1 MSQPVIFRKRYI
13 PDEIIKL
20 KDDIVLYR
28 DETKLITVWNVL
40 KPRSDFAK
48 GISLYLFDKN
58 WKISK
63 IMGSDNT
70 FKYYYCD
77 IIDTKYDSNRDEY
90 IFTDLLADIVVYDDS
105 TFNVLDLDELADAFE
120 EKLIS
125 NDELCLCLRAVNNLI
140 KDIKNGEF
148 MEYISEINRF

>member
-1 MSQPVIFRKRYI
+1 MSPPVIFRKRYI

-120 EKLIS
+120 EKFIS

-148 MEYISEINRF
+148 MEYISVINRF